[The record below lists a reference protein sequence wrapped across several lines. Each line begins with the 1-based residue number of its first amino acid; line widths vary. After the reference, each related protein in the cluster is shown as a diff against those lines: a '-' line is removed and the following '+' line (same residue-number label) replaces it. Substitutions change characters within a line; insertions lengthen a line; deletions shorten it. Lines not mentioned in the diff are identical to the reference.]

1 MKITQKRFDQMYDH
15 AISIAKEARKF
26 AEQCEDENIRSSSLV
41 AKHWDNVADI
51 AFELAELL
59 VLTASR

>member
-26 AEQCEDENIRSSSLV
+26 AEQCEDENIR
-41 AKHWDNVADI
+41 
-51 AFELAELL
+51 
-59 VLTASR
+59 